1 MNIPVF
7 LFTGFLESG
16 KTTFILDTL
25 RDEEFISKGKT
36 LVILCEDGM
45 VEYPIKELK
54 AKHISVVSVE
64 SEEELT
70 EEFLEKVNKKYRPE
84 QVIIEHNGM
93 WDVNR
98 FLALSLPNNWA
109 VAQILTTIDA
119 STFSM
124 YVNNMRSLLMQQV
137 AYSDLIVINRCTRD
151 TDQMIFRRNIKA
163 INRKA
168 QIIYETVDGVIMEH
182 QQEVLPYNIKAP
194 EITILDED
202 FGIFYLDITEHPE
215 KYQGKI
221 IKFRGITYK
230 ERDVSK
236 NSFVAGRFAM
246 TCCADDI
253 SYIGLVC
260 KYTNAETLKSQDSV
274 YITARVNVGIS
285 SLYNGEGPIL
295 RVLSLEDIEKPED
308 DIVYFN

>member
-25 RDEEFISKGKT
+25 RDPEFISKGKT
-36 LVILCEDGM
+36 LVIHCEDGE

-54 AKHISVVSVE
+54 SKHISLVSVE
-64 SEEELT
+64 NEEELT
-70 EEFLEKVNKKYRPE
+70 EELLEKLNRKYQPK

-98 FLALSLPNNWA
+98 FLALTLPKSWA
-109 VAQILTTIDA
+109 IAQILTTIDA

-137 AYSDLIVINRCTRD
+137 AHSDLIVINRCKQD
-151 TDQMIFRRNIKA
+151 TDQLVFRRNIKA

-168 QIIYETVDGVIMEH
+168 QLIYETVDGIIMEH
-182 QQEVLPYNIKAP
+182 QKEILPYNINSS

-221 IKFRGITYK
+221 VKFRGTVYK

-236 NSFVAGRFAM
+236 NTFVAGRLAM

-260 KYTNAETLKSQDSV
+260 RYTMAESLNSQDSV
-274 YITARVNVGIS
+274 YISARVNIGVS
-285 SLYNGEGPIL
+285 SLYKGEGPIL
-295 RVLSLEDIEKPED
+295 RVLSADEAQKPED

>member
-25 RDEEFISKGKT
+25 RDKEFLARGKT
-36 LVILCEDGM
+36 LVIFCEEGLI
-45 VEYPIKELK
+45 EYPIKELK
-54 AKHISVVSVE
+54 SKHISMVSVE

-70 EEFLEKVNKKYRPE
+70 SEFLDKVNKKYQPE

-98 FLALSLPNNWA
+98 LLALDLPKNWA
-109 VAQILTTIDA
+109 IAQVLTTIDA
-119 STFSM
+119 STFTM
-124 YVNNMRSLLMQQV
+124 YVNNMRALLMQQV
-137 AYSDLIVINRCTRD
+137 AYSDLIVINRCTKD

-182 QQEVLPYNIKAP
+182 QKEVLPYDISSS
-194 EITILDED
+194 EITIPDED

-215 KYQGKI
+215 KYQGKTV
-221 IKFRGITYK
+221 KFRGVVYK

-236 NSFVAGRFAM
+236 NSFVAGRLAM

-253 SYIGLVC
+253 TYIGLVC
-260 KYTNAETLKSQDSV
+260 RYAMADNMKSQDSV
-274 YITARVNVGIS
+274 YITARVNVGVS
-285 SLYNGEGPIL
+285 TLYNGEGPIL
-295 RVLSLEDIEKPED
+295 RVLSLEEVEKPED